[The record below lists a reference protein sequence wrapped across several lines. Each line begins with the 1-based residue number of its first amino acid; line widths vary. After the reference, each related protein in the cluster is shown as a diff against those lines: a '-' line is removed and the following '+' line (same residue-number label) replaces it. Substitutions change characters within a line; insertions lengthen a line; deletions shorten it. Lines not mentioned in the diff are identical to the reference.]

1 MVVKIPKK
9 NAMWH
14 FDCLPLVP
22 EDVIQ
27 IGCLAQLCLEL
38 TISKKRKKTMLLDS
52 FCNFKPT
59 FNRAISYHVWNSPK
73 VP

>member
-1 MVVKIPKK
+1 MSIQNTVVDSGKKNPK

-38 TISKKRKKTMLLDS
+38 TISKKRKK
-52 FCNFKPT
+52 
-59 FNRAISYHVWNSPK
+59 
-73 VP
+73 